1 MVSLLADLRDK
12 PEAAAVEVL
21 NPLVV
26 HMITG
31 LSEYLV

>member
-1 MVSLLADLRDK
+1 MLPFADLRDK
-12 PEAAAVEVL
+12 AVAAVEVP

-26 HMITG
+26 QMITG